1 MGHHDLTKAVRL
13 SPPVDTSAPYDA
25 SSIAGK
31 TILITGG
38 ALGIGAAFARHWASH
53 GANIAIGD
61 INDEAGEQLVAELR
75 TAHPEGT
82 HHYSHCDVV
91 DWDSQ
96 VAFFKAAARASPHG
110 GIDVVVANAGVSCPA
125 DNAHFEN
132 PVASAHDPDVP
143 TRPSTKTID
152 INVTAAMHTAHLATF
167 WLPRNG
173 SVNKLNPA
181 RNTTRQG
188 DDNAGQGRDRCL
200 LLLGSVAGLCPFVD
214 QTQYTISKHAI
225 TGLFR
230 CLRGSSWKHGIRVN
244 MVCPYFISGSNM
256 FPAAVEA
263 VLLSGGA
270 GGAQFVDVVDSAT
283 RLVADESIV
292 GRALVIGP
300 SIQDGEGA
308 SLEGKGE
315 RKAIWEC
322 YAEDYTDAE
331 TFVWRWVNIV
341 NAVEKARGWYGLVTD
356 VFAILFRRR

>member
-1 MGHHDLTKAVRL
+1 MGAHNLTKAVRI
-13 SPPVDTSAPYDA
+13 SAPIDTTAPYDV
-25 SSIAGK
+25 SGLAGK

-38 ALGIGAAFARHWASH
+38 ALGIGAAFARYWASH
-53 GANIAIGD
+53 GANIVIGD
-61 INDEAGEQLVAELR
+61 INDEAGQNLVAEIR
-75 TAHPEGT
+75 EAHPRGS

-96 VAFFKAAARASPHG
+96 VAFFKDAARASPHG

-132 PVASAHDPDVP
+132 PAASADDPDAP
-143 TRPSTKTID
+143 TRPSTKIID
-152 INVTAAMHTAHLATF
+152 INITAAMHTAHLAMF

-173 SVNKLNPA
+173 GSNKLNAA
-181 RNTTRQG
+181 RNLSRQTW
-188 DDNAGQGRDRCL
+188 DENRDRCL
-200 LLLGSVAGLCPFVD
+200 LLLGSVAGLCPVVE

-230 CLRGSSWKHGIRVN
+230 CLRGSAWKHGIRVN

-270 GGAQFVDVVDSAT
+270 GGAQFADVVDSAT
-283 RLVADESIV
+283 RLVADETIV

-300 SIQDGEGA
+300 SVQDGQGNA
-308 SLEGKGE
+308 ALEGKDE
-315 RKAIWEC
+315 KKAIWEC
-322 YAEDYTDAE
+322 YAEDYKDAE
-331 TFVWRWVNIV
+331 MFVWRWVNII
-341 NAVEKARGWYGLVTD
+341 NAVEEARGWYGVVAD